1 MQLVI
6 LDLRNQIIANLNLSS
21 VLESA
26 NEINYNIILFEDFI
40 YRIEVH
46 GIQSSGI
53 IEPISLF
60 IGDEPV
66 DISMEID
73 KETGEEYYSSENAMH
88 FLEYYGLAELGVSYE
103 QEGERKY
110 LRTEYIQIATRKLKN
125 QSIESMLNELEQF
138 DADILEACFSETS
151 HEVGQRNGAKK
162 SLDMLL
168 QHHQYIV
175 KTFKSLYVNF
185 QNNPHTQLKDQY
197 KLLPLEQARNVDARQ
212 IAWLSKNPY
221 VLRESKRQTGISY
234 DKNYYVPIKMLSM
247 TKKIDNDTYENIA
260 ILTFLKELPKSLN
273 KILMALEEEQTRL
286 QSEKS
291 KYIIPPHLGNN
302 YELTTFNFILLM
314 LNRLERQMAL
324 LQKLIYDYHELYESY
339 VNILYCRPQERFIL
353 PHSTPVF
360 SGYRHYNI
368 AFQCMM
374 EWWVGYRDFLLE
386 GEQYILRLKKVSKI
400 FEFYC
405 LVNLIY
411 GIQAQ
416 GYLLIQSERFNY
428 GENEPLVN
436 NIYTFQSKYTN
447 TTITLFYEPLI
458 YSNPSKNKAF
468 DLYKLK
474 RNEYYDYFAPD
485 FLIKYESKDYPRSLY
500 GILDAK
506 FSTLKTIR
514 KITIKEVAY
523 KYLLQIGSTSSHFN
537 PILYMWLMY
546 PGESKSIVYEQKGE
560 SVQSVIYPS
569 LAIVPIN
576 PKFGTKHMQ
585 QVVGTLNQK
594 IKYCI
599 KMPIHFN

>member
-6 LDLRNQIIANLNLSS
+6 LDLKNQIIANLTLSS
-21 VLESA
+21 VLEST
-26 NEINYNIILFEDFI
+26 NEIDYNIILFEDFV
-40 YRIEVH
+40 YHIEVH
-46 GIQSSGI
+46 DIQSSGI
-53 IEPISLF
+53 TVPISLF

-66 DISMEID
+66 DISMKMD
-73 KETGEEYYSSENAMH
+73 RETGEEYYSSENAMH
-88 FLEYYGLAELGVSYE
+88 FLEYYGLAELGVCYE
-103 QEGERKY
+103 QDGERKY

-125 QSIESMLNELEQF
+125 QSIENMLNELEKF

-168 QHHQYIV
+168 QRHQYIV
-175 KTFKSLYVNF
+175 KTFRSLYGDF
-185 QNNPHTQLKDQY
+185 QNNPHTQLKDKY
-197 KLLPLEQARNVDARQ
+197 SLLPLEQARNVDAQQ

-221 VLRESKRQTGISY
+221 VLRESKRQTGISF
-234 DKNYYVPIKMLSM
+234 DENYYVPIKMLSM
-247 TKKIDNDTYENIA
+247 AKKRDNDTYENIA
-260 ILTFLKELPKSLN
+260 ILTFLKELPKSL
-273 KILMALEEEQTRL
+273 KKVLIALEEEQIQL

-291 KYIIPPHLGNN
+291 KYIIPSDLGNN
-302 YELTTFNFILLM
+302 YELTTFNFILIM
-314 LNRLERQMAL
+314 LNRLERQMAIL
-324 LQKLIYDYHELYESY
+324 KKLIYDYHELYELY
-339 VNILYCRPQERFIL
+339 ANILHCRPQERFRL

-368 AFQCMM
+368 AFQCMV

-405 LVNLIY
+405 LVNLIN

-416 GYLLIQSERFNY
+416 GYLLTRNERFNY
-428 GENEPLVN
+428 EEKEPLIN
-436 NIYTFQSKYTN
+436 NIYAFQSKYTN
-447 TTITLFYEPLI
+447 TTITLFYEPKI
-458 YSNPSKNKAF
+458 YSNPSRNKEF

-474 RNEYYDYFAPD
+474 RNEYYDYFVPD
-485 FLIKYESKDYPRSLY
+485 FLVKYESKDYPRSLY

-506 FSTLKTIR
+506 FSTLKTVR

-560 SVQSVIYPS
+560 NVQSIIYPS
-569 LAIVPIN
+569 LAMVPVN
-576 PKFGTKHMQ
+576 PESGTKHMQ
-585 QVVGTLNQK
+585 HIVRILNQK
-594 IKYCI
+594 INYCI
-599 KMPIHFN
+599 KTPIYFN